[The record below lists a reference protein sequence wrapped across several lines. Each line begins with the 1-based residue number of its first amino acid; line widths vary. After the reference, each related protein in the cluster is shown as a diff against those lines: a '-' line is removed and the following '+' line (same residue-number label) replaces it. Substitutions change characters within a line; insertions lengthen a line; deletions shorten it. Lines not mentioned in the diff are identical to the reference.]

1 MARMAVGRL
10 RIRELALGLTPLE
23 KPKLGT
29 AEQKLQC
36 WEEGGWCVGGEGRRE
51 YSPLLVCHGNKEKA
65 LESRAHTAAE
75 EVFR

>member
-1 MARMAVGRL
+1 MAVGRL
-10 RIRELALGLTPLE
+10 RIRELALGFNPVGQT
-23 KPKLGT
+23 KLGT

-51 YSPLLVCHGNKEKA
+51 RSPLLVCHGNKEKA